1 MEPCTDP
8 TQNQAQGWL
17 RRMLLPL
24 VVMFRQGTDPSRMA
38 ESLAFGTFL
47 GILPLPGLNSILCA
61 VVAVRR
67 GLNMGVIQA
76 VNWIML
82 PAQIGLFLPM
92 SRLGARILHHQALP
106 LSFDEI
112 RSLLKAGP
120 AAFFKTVG
128 FGFLDAALVWCALGI
143 PACWVLFRTAR
154 YLLERRAGRLS
165 KFRQG

>member
-82 PAQIGLFLPM
+82 PAQIGLLGPLPDC
-92 SRLGARILHHQALP
+92 ALP
-106 LSFDEI
+106 AGTQGGA
-112 RSLLKAGP
+112 SLEVQAGI
-120 AAFFKTVG
+120 AGHWRTVRG
-128 FGFLDAALVWCALGI
+128 C
-143 PACWVLFRTAR
+143 
-154 YLLERRAGRLS
+154 ERVFCRFTCGSERHILNV
-165 KFRQG
+165 K